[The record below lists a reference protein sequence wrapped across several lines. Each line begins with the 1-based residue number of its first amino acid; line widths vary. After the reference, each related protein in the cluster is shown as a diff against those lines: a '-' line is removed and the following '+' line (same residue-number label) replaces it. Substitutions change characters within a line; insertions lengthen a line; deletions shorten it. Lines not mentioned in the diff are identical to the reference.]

1 MAGFFRWRGATAPR
15 LVSLDGVCKQYGRNC
30 AGALARGTIS
40 RQQDCPRQITENRG
54 SPMPTS
60 SQEYRR
66 LADECLEVVNKA
78 NEWYVRVALLQMAA
92 EFKKRAEHLEQRRAA

>member
-60 SQEYRR
+60 QDYRQQ
-66 LADECLEVVNKA
+66 ADECLAMTNEAK
-78 NEWYVRVALLQMAA
+78 EWYVRMALLRLAA
-92 EFKKRAEHLEQRRAA
+92 EFKKRAESLEQRRAA